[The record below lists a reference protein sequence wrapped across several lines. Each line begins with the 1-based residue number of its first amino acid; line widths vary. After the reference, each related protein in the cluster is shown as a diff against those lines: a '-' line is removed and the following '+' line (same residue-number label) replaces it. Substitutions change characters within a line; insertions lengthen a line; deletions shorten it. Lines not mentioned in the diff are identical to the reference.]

1 MFRRLQAIAARDLHA
16 VLGRISW
23 RRHIAPILFG
33 CAVLALMI
41 QLDAFEKFTAFS
53 HEHEDWQ
60 LDEFLTSFAVFGAVA
75 MWFVRVR
82 SKELEREATRRAE
95 AEQCLETALHTMHHG
110 ISMFDADQRL
120 VICNSRYGE
129 VYDLPPSLTRPG
141 TPLKEILEFRRENA
155 APGEPSPEDYYRV
168 LLANL
173 KKGGTH
179 TTIREFN
186 DGRSVCIVYEP
197 REDGGWVST
206 HEDITER
213 RRIEQR
219 LSYLAHHDALTEL
232 ANRVL
237 LRERLELAL
246 DDLRPGEELAMLCLD
261 LDHFKHVNDTLGHPV
276 GDELLKRVAER
287 LRDCVR
293 KSDLVARMGGDEFAI
308 LQIGATQPMA
318 ATTLAA
324 RLVEVIAQP
333 YDINGHSVLTG
344 TSIGIAIAPA
354 DGDNPDQIIKSA
366 DLALYLAKGEG
377 RGVYRFFEKE
387 MDQQMHARRQLELDL
402 RRALAEQQFELYY
415 QPILDLSTNE
425 VRGLEALIR
434 WNHPER
440 GRISPADFVPLAE
453 ETGLIVPIGEWVLRE
468 ACREAARWPDNV
480 LIAVNVS
487 PVQFK
492 SSALVRSVFNAVAA
506 AAISPNRL
514 ELEITETIFLQDSE
528 TTLGTLHQLRAL
540 GVRIVMDDFGTG
552 YSSLSYFQRFPF
564 DKVKIDRSFVQDL
577 GDGTCALAIL
587 RAIASL
593 ADNLHITTT
602 AEGVETEEQ
611 LARIRDE
618 GISQVQGYLVSP
630 PRPVGELGPLM
641 TSAGAGRMAG

>member
-1 MFRRLQAIAARDLHA
+1 M
-16 VLGRISW
+16 
-23 RRHIAPILFG
+23 
-33 CAVLALMI
+33 
-41 QLDAFEKFTAFS
+41 
-53 HEHEDWQ
+53 
-60 LDEFLTSFAVFGAVA
+60 
-75 MWFVRVR
+75 
-82 SKELEREATRRAE
+82 
-95 AEQCLETALHTMHHG
+95 
-110 ISMFDADQRL
+110 
-120 VICNSRYGE
+120 
-129 VYDLPPSLTRPG
+129 
-141 TPLKEILEFRRENA
+141 
-155 APGEPSPEDYYRV
+155 
-168 LLANL
+168 
-173 KKGGTH
+173 
-179 TTIREFN
+179 
-186 DGRSVCIVYEP
+186 
-197 REDGGWVST
+197 ST